1 MQEHN
6 TVILDLTNCKY
17 IMEVHQRI
25 KETFQLPEYYGCNW
39 SAFHD
44 MLRGEI
50 RAEHIVIYGE
60 HTLPVQWRDQIAMMH
75 DVLRYVQEERAKLGE
90 TFDFTVVDQP

>member
-1 MQEHN
+1 MEKA
-6 TVILDLTNCKY
+6 VLDLSNCKH

-25 KETFQLPEYYGCNW
+25 KETFHLPDYYGCNW

-50 RAEHIVIYGE
+50 DAQYIEIYGE
-60 HTLPVQWRDQIAMMH
+60 HTLPVQWQDQLATFH
-75 DVLRYVQEERAKLGE
+75 DILEYTVQGAASARRNLRLYHY
-90 TFDFTVVDQP
+90 